1 MKKATLAILVCLL
14 ILVLT
19 ASTVSAS
26 DCRCRK
32 WHKVRRGQTLSGI
45 ARRYHTT
52 VNCIA
57 RANHIRNKRLIY
69 SGQWLCIPKKC
80 KKPPPP
86 PRKCNVWY
94 KVKRG
99 DWMYKIAR
107 RHNVRM
113 RCVANWNGIRNPSLI
128 YSGQW
133 IYIPC
138 KCR

>member
-14 ILVLT
+14 ILVLA

-26 DCRCRK
+26 DGRCRK
-32 WHKVRRGQTLSGI
+32 WHKVRRGQTLWGI
-45 ARRYHTT
+45 SRRYGTT

-57 RANHIRNKRLIY
+57 RANHIKNKRLIY
-69 SGQWLCIPKKC
+69 RGQWLCIPKKC
-80 KKPPPP
+80 KPPPP
-86 PRKCNVWY
+86 PMKCNVWY

-113 RCVANWNGIRNPSLI
+113 RCVANWNGIWNPSLI
-128 YSGQW
+128 HRGQR